1 MLKKASFFYAKYSI
15 NPLFYV
21 NVIMI
26 ERMIL
31 MSSLKKEIGRFG
43 GISLLAGIMIGSGI
57 FVFASL
63 VMVEVGYALG
73 LSIVAW
79 LIGGVITLFSGLT
92 YAELGT
98 MFPETGGYYIYLR
111 KAYGKGVAFLSGVM
125 NFVLSSSGSIAL
137 LALVFAEVLSY
148 IFPMSTLIIKL
159 IAGILIIILTSVN
172 VFGIKMGAWVQKVFF
187 VAKIIP
193 LVGIIIL
200 GLFFGTEELSL
211 GFSPQGNPGFFTILP
226 MLGFAIVTTLWSYE
240 GWTNLN
246 TVAGEMKDVKKD
258 LPKALIFSIG
268 LVTIVYVLFVIALYR
283 LIPFSTL
290 LSLDGSAN
298 LPILAMMSRFGQVG
312 MILVLVAVMISIF
325 GALNGSVMVFPR
337 VYYAMSI
344 DQTFFKPFSKIH
356 PKYQTPYIA
365 MIASGLMALILLLFN
380 VRELLTFV
388 VIGGLIF
395 NTLIFI
401 SVFIFR
407 KKYKDMERPYRVP
420 GYPVIPIIAILGLVG
435 LLVTTLIQSL
445 IPSLIGFG
453 VLVIGFI
460 MYQFIIKKK

>member
-1 MLKKASFFYAKYSI
+1 M
-15 NPLFYV
+15 P
-21 NVIMI
+21 
-26 ERMIL
+26 
-31 MSSLKKEIGRFG
+31 SLKKEISRFG

-73 LSIVAW
+73 LSLIAW
-79 LIGGVITLFSGLT
+79 LIGGLITLFSGLT

-98 MFPETGGYYIYLR
+98 MFPETGGYYLYLR
-111 KAYGKGVAFLSGVM
+111 KAYGKGVAFLSGIM

-137 LALVFAEVLSY
+137 LSLVFAEVLSY
-148 IFPMSTLIIKL
+148 IFPMSTVFIKL
-159 IAGILIIILTSVN
+159 IAAVLIILLTLVN
-172 VFGIKMGAWVQKVFF
+172 VLGIKMGAWVQKVFF

-200 GLFFGTEELSL
+200 GLFFGTEQVQL
-211 GFSPQGNPGFFTILP
+211 GFSPQGNPGFLAVLP
-226 MLGFAIVTTLWSYE
+226 MIGFAIVTTLWAYE

-258 LPKALIFSIG
+258 LPKALTFSII
-268 LVTIVYVLFVIALYR
+268 LVTIIYILFVTALYR

-290 LSLDGSAN
+290 QTLDGSAN
-298 LPILAMMSRFGQVG
+298 LPIIAMMSRFGEVG
-312 MILVLVAVMISIF
+312 MIFILVSVMISIF
-325 GALNGSVMVFPR
+325 GALNGSVIVFPR

-344 DQTFFKPFSKIH
+344 DQTFFKSFSKIH

-365 MIASGLMALILLLFN
+365 MIASGVMALTLLLFN

-388 VIGGLIF
+388 VMGGLIF
-395 NTLIFI
+395 NSLIFI

-407 KKYKDMERPYRVP
+407 KKYKDIERPYRIP

-435 LLVTTLIQSL
+435 LLVATLIQSL

-453 VLVIGFI
+453 VLIIGFI
-460 MYQFIIKKK
+460 SYQLIIKKR